1 MRECPGWRP
10 TWNALEPKRPV
21 AALWEHYCLLPA
33 SPGGLALSVAS
44 RAEDSD
50 GLWRGQGSGE
60 GAHSELEPGTEGQHR
75 EAVAVSGSS
84 QSRVDRR
91 VAWDSEPKG
100 NEV

>member
-1 MRECPGWRP
+1 MESHTHSQIKSACVRAQTCAC
-10 TWNALEPKRPV
+10 T
-21 AALWEHYCLLPA
+21 LP
-33 SPGGLALSVAS
+33 L
-44 RAEDSD
+44 RATERCGDSD

-75 EAVAVSGSS
+75 EAVAVGGSS